1 MHCFQV
7 TRVAS
12 FDYFARMQSMMDSNN
27 GTKFAPKEPES
38 EEEEEDYYK
47 VKRAPMM
54 MLLPGTRNSQVESP
68 APVSPNKKLSDAL
81 STNSN
86 NIETE
91 EESEY
96 TYETGYFE

>member
-1 MHCFQV
+1 
-7 TRVAS
+7 
-12 FDYFARMQSMMDSNN
+12 MQSMMENQNN
-27 GTKFAPKEPES
+27 GIKFAPKEPES

-68 APVSPNKKLSDAL
+68 APISPNKKLSDAL